1 MAIIPMPGSNLWVLV
16 YHLINSKN
24 IKIISHALLHFF
36 IPPIRS
42 FYHQIDK
49 KAFTRS
55 HKILSISHTNT
66 ILQENTQNL
75 RILTMQPLINLN
87 LLQQKKIHSLLQFYI
102 YYI

>member
-1 MAIIPMPGSNLWVLV
+1 MAIIPMPASILWVLV

-36 IPPIRS
+36 IPHI

-75 RILTMQPLINLN
+75 RILTMQPLINVN